1 MNFKTKRAVGIG
13 ATAGAILSCV
23 LIAACTGNDAREDLD
38 VENQRN
44 DDSVAVIGISPDGF
58 PNVAH
63 KCLDLDG
70 QIVGYWTTT
79 DRSVLL
85 IYNDRACPGSNPE
98 QPQEV
103 ISMIP
108 RSMVTAS

>member
-1 MNFKTKRAVGIG
+1 MRRRWRWLS
-13 ATAGAILSCV
+13 ILFIP
-23 LIAACTGNDAREDLD
+23 IAFSCTGNDAREDLD

-44 DDSVAVIGISPDGF
+44 DDSEAVIGISPDGF

-63 KCLDLDG
+63 KCLELNG
-70 QIVGYWTTT
+70 MVVGYWTTT

-85 IYNDRACPGSNPE
+85 LYNDHACPQANPE
-98 QPQEV
+98 QPQEI

-108 RSMVTAS
+108 RSMVSASG